1 MNVATNSQRNGKRIK
16 MAEAL
21 GRPRKRDI
29 GEDTSLSFRVADAL
43 VRALDAEA
51 EAMNRER
58 VEGHPL
64 LSRGDVCRILLNEA
78 IAAHAK
84 ARAERSKTRQ

>member
-1 MNVATNSQRNGKRIK
+1 

-21 GRPRKRDI
+21 GRPRKRPI
-29 GEDTSLSFRVADAL
+29 GEDSSLSFRVGDAL
-43 VRALDAEA
+43 VRALDVET

-78 IAAHAK
+78 LAAHTK
-84 ARAERSKTRQ
+84 ARADRSKPRQ